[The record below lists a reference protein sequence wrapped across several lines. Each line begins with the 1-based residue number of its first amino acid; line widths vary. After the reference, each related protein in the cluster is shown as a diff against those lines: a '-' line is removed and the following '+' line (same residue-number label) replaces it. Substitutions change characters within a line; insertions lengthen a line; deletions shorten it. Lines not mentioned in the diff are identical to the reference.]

1 MKITIQRRWRDRVAV
16 IQHFYRRNTSINE
29 CQNHLARRRCGMADT
44 VTEATALNPAI
55 EGDVSVDHAS
65 SGCWPSWA
73 FQAHSVILISV
84 NTAVKLESSGLH
96 A

>member
-1 MKITIQRRWRDRVAV
+1 MIQQYYIRIA
-16 IQHFYRRNTSINE
+16 SINE
-29 CQNHLARRRCGMADT
+29 YQNNLTIRRCGMADT
-44 VTEATALNPAI
+44 VTEANALNPAI
-55 EGDVSVDHAS
+55 EGDVSADHAS